1 MTEAGIDL
9 IRLGIYL
16 AKKEKFDWE
25 ELGDGDVKNAVR
37 AAMDEKNTLR
47 LQSFLEG
54 LGVIWDTNKPLGD
67 KPVQTPVE
75 AIEKTMKM
83 RLATKKLRELLQKD
97 FGLKF
102 NFTDQTTIDKIKP
115 MLSNEVL
122 KKLGIEPNEESKV

>member
-25 ELGDGDVKNAVR
+25 ELSVGAVRNAVR
-37 AAMDEKNTLR
+37 SAMDEKNTLQ

-67 KPVQTPVE
+67 KPIQTPVE
-75 AIEKTMKM
+75 AIEKTMKL

-115 MLSNEVL
+115 MLSNVVL
-122 KKLGIEPNEESKV
+122 KKLGIEPNEETND